1 MTVVDLYTIQVINIA
16 GGEPLSFTPLL
27 DAIMQEAEQN
37 ISDLLPFGYVA
48 KVRRWN
54 DPDPDERNDPDE

>member
-1 MTVVDLYTIQVINIA
+1 MTVVDLYTVQVINIA

-48 KVRRWN
+48 QVRRWN
-54 DPDPDERNDPDE
+54 QPDDEGNDDE